1 MTISR
6 TVLDVVGIELQKLHL
21 FPPPSHFVPMS
32 APNTTNYMWL
42 NPKPGV
48 GSSGTGVSHESAQS
62 AAPANQP
69 MPSSAGPI
77 FQVSTLSSQTS
88 NSPTSQ
94 SNTVPA
100 LTTGP
105 QIIPTAFV
113 DNHER
118 RQASQSESRSCE
130 PEDPSLFSGRIPAQ
144 RVDEFTAKSHASENE
159 SQLVSSSSSQ
169 KPALSTPFAS
179 LLPYQGREAANR
191 SQESQKK
198 NGQLPSLAQLPS
210 HSSIFGTSPI
220 VYGVSTRQASLQGS
234 RSHSSSPL
242 QAPSPF
248 SKVTSSAKQSESCQE
263 MKVPS
268 YAASPCYAP
277 LSTPVVLGNIALMSS
292 SNDIGS
298 ATNPEPNLK
307 SRQSTS
313 SSSFACPATA
323 STEPDASKSPQ
334 SSVRN
339 VDHELEPRATTSP
352 ISTPTDP
359 ALSLN
364 ETVSGSTSTPMATIS
379 PQYDESIASITTEV
393 ESLAEVQ
400 KEPSNSKPH
409 SYGINDED
417 ETDME
422 TSTTS
427 LDSVATADMKS
438 HIQTGQMCH
447 LESEDGALKPTSTFL
462 VSEIGVL
469 VKQIQTLRQENERL
483 LKLAVNGNAIESQMQ
498 KVMEVNL
505 SLTVKC
511 DKMQNAFAI
520 IDNESPLSVRTIAIY
535 DCPHTVATVEDDL
548 EFIMPEVVVIYS
560 MHPSE
565 RTVDGQRTIVR
576 TIKIKCGSEIVAQCI
591 YYFLRWRTDYRKL
604 RMTVT
609 CSQPLEPASSAR
621 AAQGPAGGDSPE
633 VPPTA
638 PATL

>member
-1 MTISR
+1 
-6 TVLDVVGIELQKLHL
+6 
-21 FPPPSHFVPMS
+21 MS
-32 APNTTNYMWL
+32 APNILNYPWL
-42 NPKPGV
+42 NQKPAV
-48 GSSGTGVSHESAQS
+48 GSSGTGVSYASAQS
-62 AAPANQP
+62 T
-69 MPSSAGPI
+69 GPI

-88 NSPTSQ
+88 NSHTSQ

-100 LTTGP
+100 SSTGS
-105 QIIPTAFV
+105 QSIATAFA
-113 DNHER
+113 DNQER
-118 RQASQSESRSCE
+118 RQASQSESPSCE
-130 PEDPSLFSGRIPAQ
+130 PEARSLFSSRNPTA
-144 RVDEFTAKSHASENE
+144 RVDEFTAESHASENE
-159 SQLVSSSSSQ
+159 SQPVSSSASQ
-169 KPALSTPFAS
+169 KPVLSTPFAS
-179 LLPYQGREAANR
+179 LLRYQGREAATT

-198 NGQLPSLAQLPS
+198 NGQLPSSAQLPS

-220 VYGVSTRQASLQGS
+220 VHEVSTRQVSLQGS

-248 SKVTSSAKQSESCQE
+248 SEVTSSTKQSESCHE

-268 YAASPCYAP
+268 YAASPSLLSAP
-277 LSTPVVLGNIALMSS
+277 LSTPVVIDNIPLTSS

-298 ATNPEPNLK
+298 ATNPEPKLK
-307 SRQSTS
+307 SCQSTSVQLTS
-313 SSSFACPATA
+313 SSSFACSAAT

-339 VDHELEPRATTSP
+339 VDHELEPRATTAP

-359 ALSLN
+359 PLSLN
-364 ETVSGSTSTPMATIS
+364 DTITGSTSNSVATIS
-379 PQYDESIASITTEV
+379 RQYNESIASITTEF
-393 ESLAEVQ
+393 ESVAEVQ

-417 ETDME
+417 ETDLE

-469 VKQIQTLRQENERL
+469 AKQIQTLRQENERL
-483 LKLAVNGNAIESQMQ
+483 LQLAENGNAIESQMQ
-498 KVMEVNL
+498 KAMEVNL

-520 IDNESPLSVRTIAIY
+520 IDNESYLSVRTIAIY

-565 RTVDGQRTIVR
+565 RTVNGQKTIVR

-591 YYFLRWRTDYRKL
+591 YHFLRWRTDYRDL

-609 CSQPLEPASSAR
+609 CSQPLEPASSAM
-621 AAQGPAGGDSPE
+621 AAQGLASGDSPA

-638 PATL
+638 PAT